1 MTIKEKLDKL
11 IEICDAE
18 EELYD
23 VCEKNANDGFHFC
36 RNFHANRILL
46 FECADIAAVHLYFY
60 LALIVAG
67 DIEEQ
72 LAVLRNVNRVLYHSR
87 RVVRRL
93 GIFVVPGDKRR
104 IAMRVCGR

>member
-23 VCEKNANDGFHFC
+23 VFEKNANDGFHFC

-46 FECADIAAVHLYFY
+46 FECADIAARAVGAELT
-60 LALIVAG
+60 VATSDDG
-67 DIEEQ
+67 
-72 LAVLRNVNRVLYHSR
+72 S
-87 RVVRRL
+87 
-93 GIFVVPGDKRR
+93 KRR
-104 IAMRVCGR
+104 SFVYCDHEFFDWVDIPLENEHED